1 MSVDQEA
8 PHVQS
13 AAGLGETVALLD
25 VLRWAA
31 LEATM
36 TGETADEIVARHHPE
51 LAGRYSWAPRHGSLW
66 P

>member
-8 PHVQS
+8 LPVQS
-13 AAGLGETVALLD
+13 AAGTDETVALLD

-31 LEATM
+31 LEAAM
-36 TGETADEIVARHHPE
+36 TGETVDTVVARQHPE